1 MPREKKNYRNFACK
15 LDTAVFEKLD
25 EFCRMSGQNKT
36 FVVERAIQKY
46 LDENMEMMGEV
57 AKRL

>member
-15 LDTAVFEKLD
+15 LDAEVFEKLN
-25 EFCRMSGQNKT
+25 EFCKISGQNKT
-36 FVVERAIQKY
+36 FVAERAIQKY
-46 LDENMEMMGEV
+46 LDENMEMMREV